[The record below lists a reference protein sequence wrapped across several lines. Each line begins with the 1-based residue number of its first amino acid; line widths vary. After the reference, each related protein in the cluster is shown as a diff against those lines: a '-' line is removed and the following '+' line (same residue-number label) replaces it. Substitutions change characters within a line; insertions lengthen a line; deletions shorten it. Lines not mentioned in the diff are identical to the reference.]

1 MGMGRRGFGASPS
14 NASEHIIS
22 VSELQAGGAAT
33 WRGAVAGYHIE
44 SWSDPERAYV
54 AISDIDASEL
64 ADFAR
69 AFRAAEPP
77 PP

>member
-1 MGMGRRGFGASPS
+1 LP
-14 NASEHIIS
+14 
-22 VSELQAGGAAT
+22 AGGAAT